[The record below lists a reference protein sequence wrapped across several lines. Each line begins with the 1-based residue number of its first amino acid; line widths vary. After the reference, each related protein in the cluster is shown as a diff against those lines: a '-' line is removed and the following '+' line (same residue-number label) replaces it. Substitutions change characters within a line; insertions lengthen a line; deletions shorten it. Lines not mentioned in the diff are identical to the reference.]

1 MRDRVDEI
9 VEQWAQERPELDVS
23 PVAVIGRISR
33 LAAFYDQAI
42 GANLVEFDLRPDE
55 YDVLA
60 TLRRTGSPYALNPR
74 DLLDSMMVSSATMT
88 HRLDKLEKRGLV
100 KREPDPTDR
109 RGVIAKLTPA
119 GKRLIDRAAE
129 SHTRMEAGLLAGLTK
144 KDTAELIR
152 LLRILGEADGS

>member
-33 LAAFYDQAI
+33 LAAFY
-42 GANLVEFDLRPDE
+42 EFDLRPDE

-129 SHTRMEAGLLAGLTK
+129 SHTRMEAGLLASLNK

>member
-60 TLRRTGSPYALNPR
+60 TLRRTGSPYAI
-74 DLLDSMMVSSATMT
+74 SS
-88 HRLDKLEKRGLV
+88 
-100 KREPDPTDR
+100 
-109 RGVIAKLTPA
+109 TP
-119 GKRLIDRAAE
+119 
-129 SHTRMEAGLLAGLTK
+129 
-144 KDTAELIR
+144 
-152 LLRILGEADGS
+152 